1 MPSAPSLHASTNS
14 FPTRPSR
21 LHSLTLYLYLCLLY
35 FHVWYISEISCL
47 SLNLY
52 SWFDC
57 AFSVAACTKL
67 TPSRKPLKLSTVG
80 GPFSPFA
87 VAYLFSHLSVF
98 LLQVRL
104 YFLRLL
110 PPNLS
115 QRVRPDFSRALL
127 YFQREGVRGGGGG
140 RGDARRGLPA
150 SLWLLRKYQDEITPS
165 FSPSPFHFP
174 LLPSSIVDKTGLHPS
189 RADVWEFVTFYP
201 RQRFIYPRLDK
212 SRLGY

>member
-127 YFQREGVRGGGGG
+127 YFQSRWLGCE
-140 RGDARRGLPA
+140 PA
-150 SLWLLRKYQDEITPS
+150 P
-165 FSPSPFHFP
+165 
-174 LLPSSIVDKTGLHPS
+174 V
-189 RADVWEFVTFYP
+189 
-201 RQRFIYPRLDK
+201 
-212 SRLGY
+212 